1 MARKVGITLDDVL
14 DVAAVIADRD
24 GLQSVTLAKV
34 AAALGVRSP
43 SLYSHVEGL
52 DGLRRQLAARAADLL
67 VTTFAQAGVAGESGS
82 DPVRR
87 AAVAYRQFA
96 HGHPGLYA
104 AMSPAPDP
112 GADPELAAAF
122 AEPVRMLAGLV
133 DGSSAPDLDAS
144 TVHRIR
150 VLRSLLHGFVSLE
163 LEGGF
168 GLPEA
173 LDDTFELVVESLVL
187 IAGSSPAE
195 GPGTGG

>member
-1 MARKVGITLDDVL
+1 M
-14 DVAAVIADRD
+14 ADRD
-24 GLQSVTLAKV
+24 GLQLVTLAKV

-43 SLYSHVEGL
+43 SLYSHVDGL
-52 DGLRRQLAARAADLL
+52 DGLRRQLAARAADMLAAA
-67 VTTFAQAGVAGESGS
+67 FARAGADGEPGPDSI
-82 DPVRR
+82 RR

-112 GADPELAAAF
+112 GADPEMAAAF
-122 AEPVRMLAGLV
+122 AEPVRVLAGLV
-133 DGSSAPDLDAS
+133 GGSSVPSLDAS

-173 LDDTFELVVESLVL
+173 LDDTFELVVDSLIL